1 MRLQMF
7 SPRISQRRSLTGIL
21 AVAALVLF
29 IRILGGAPLP
39 AGGDEQTNPWSM
51 SEVVQP
57 ADLAGELGKG
67 LKPQIVCVGV
77 EALYRE
83 AHISGSAYLGPASK
97 PQGLEELKKWAKGI
111 PRGQRIVLYCGCCP
125 MDRCP
130 NIRPAFQA
138 LKEMGFTH
146 LQVLSIPQDL
156 GRDWVSKGFPTEK
169 AK

>member
-1 MRLQMF
+1 MA
-7 SPRISQRRSLTGIL
+7 RILG
-21 AVAALVLF
+21 VVALVLF
-29 IRILGGAPLP
+29 VGMLDGARLP
-39 AGGDEQTNPWSM
+39 AGGGGQTNPWSM

-57 ADLAGELGKG
+57 ADLARELGKG

-77 EALYRE
+77 EALYRG

-97 PQGLEELKKWAKGI
+97 PEGLEELKRWAKGT

-156 GRDWVSKGFPTEK
+156 ERDWVSKGFPVEK
-169 AK
+169 AR